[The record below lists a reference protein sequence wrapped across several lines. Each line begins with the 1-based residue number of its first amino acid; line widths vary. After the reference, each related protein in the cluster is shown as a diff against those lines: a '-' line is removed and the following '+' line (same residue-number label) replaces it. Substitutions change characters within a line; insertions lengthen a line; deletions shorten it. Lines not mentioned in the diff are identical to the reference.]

1 MKLLAAVIDLV
12 DILTNKRA
20 ERLYIK
26 NAILHKVYI
35 MVMKEGEY
43 EI

>member
-1 MKLLAAVIDLV
+1 MKLLADIIDLV
-12 DILTNKRA
+12 DILTNKQS
-20 ERLYIK
+20 ERPYIW
-26 NAILHKVYI
+26 NGRLHKVHN